1 MHQITLSYNPYLQAA
16 SISLDGK
23 ALGAKDSRFGTFIVG
38 HPMEKWI
45 SQFSRG
51 YQLWKGFLI
60 EAIEHTND
68 DALYIHFKGLSED
81 YKRFA
86 DALQLQDE
94 TIAAFG
100 YEPGL
105 WQTDFQERFEPIRF
119 SKRLT
124 ALVTD
129 MIRYIS
135 SQMELLDAQEC
146 LRQLE
151 IIDKASPSMEQI
163 RMVCLR
169 LEKLLEQLEEADVS
183 KTTWAYFS
191 TQLNTFFL
199 QGD

>member
-23 ALGAKDSRFGTFIVG
+23 MLGAKDSRFGTFIVG
-38 HPMEKWI
+38 HPMEEWI
-45 SQFSRG
+45 CQFSRG
-51 YQLWKGFLI
+51 YQLWKGFLL

-68 DALYIHFKGLSED
+68 DALHIHFKGLPED
-81 YKRFA
+81 YKRFT
-86 DALQLQDE
+86 DALQLQNE
-94 TIAAFG
+94 TIAGFG

-105 WQTDFQERFEPIRF
+105 WQIDFQERFEPIRF

-129 MIRYIS
+129 LIRYIS

-146 LRQLE
+146 LHQLE
-151 IIDKASPSMEQI
+151 MANEVSPSMEQI
-163 RMVCLR
+163 RIVCLHLQKLMER
-169 LEKLLEQLEEADVS
+169 LEGSDISE
-183 KTTWAYFS
+183 TTWAYFS
-191 TQLNTFFL
+191 NQLNTIFL

>member
-23 ALGAKDSRFGTFIVG
+23 TLDAKDSRFGTFIVG
-38 HPMEKWI
+38 RPMEEWI

-51 YQLWKGFLI
+51 YQLWKGFLL
-60 EAIEHTND
+60 ETIEHTND
-68 DALYIHFKGLSED
+68 DALHIHFKGLSED
-81 YKRFA
+81 YKRFT
-86 DALQLQDE
+86 DALKLQDE
-94 TIAAFG
+94 TVTDFG

-105 WQTDFQERFEPIRF
+105 WQTDFQERFEPVRF
-119 SKRLT
+119 SKRMS

-146 LRQLE
+146 LQQLTVTGE
-151 IIDKASPSMEQI
+151 VSPSMEQI
-163 RMVCLR
+163 RTVCLR
-169 LEKLLEQLEEADVS
+169 LQKLLERLEGGDVS
-183 KTTWAYFS
+183 ETTWVYFS
-191 TQLNTFFL
+191 NQLNTFFL